1 MSGMNFV
8 TYINRLADRACFL
21 LPPSFTPHPLPHNH
35 TGHSEGAQDSI
46 SPIFKRDSGD
56 GDARAPQAHCGVLET
71 TLQY

>member
-8 TYINRLADRACFL
+8 TYINRLGHRACFL
-21 LPPSFTPHPLPHNH
+21 LSPSFTTHPLPHNH
-35 TGHSEGAQDSI
+35 NGHSEGAQDSI

-56 GDARAPQAHCGVLET
+56 DDAQAPQAHCGVLET